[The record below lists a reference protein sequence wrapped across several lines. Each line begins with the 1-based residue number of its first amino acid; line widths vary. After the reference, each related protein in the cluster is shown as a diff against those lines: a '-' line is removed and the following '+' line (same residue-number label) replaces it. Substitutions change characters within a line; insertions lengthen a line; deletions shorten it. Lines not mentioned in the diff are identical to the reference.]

1 MRSRGAIDGGG
12 GARPAVPECLMGV
25 SGTSIRWSKR
35 ARVGILGAMALLTLV
50 PFVGEAPNWLGRQ
63 ELAGTFWPGVETG
76 LWNTL
81 IATGATLVGTLVLA
95 VPAAYLLAFK
105 KFRLRGPL
113 FVFVLFSL
121 AIPGIVFIFP
131 QFEEIVRLHLVN
143 SLTGVIVLYVT
154 TNLPLAIFFL
164 RPAFA
169 SVPGPLVEAM
179 RVDGVSDL
187 GILRRLILRHS
198 ASTMVALSVL
208 VVVWVW
214 GEVPI
219 AQAVLDSNWLATLP
233 LQMTNGQ
240 IGNPNAAYLISIG
253 APLALFVATQ
263 RFFRRGLVSSTL
275 L

>member
-1 MRSRGAIDGGG
+1 M
-12 GARPAVPECLMGV
+12 AV
-25 SGTSIRWSKR
+25 
-35 ARVGILGAMALLTLV
+35 LTVV
-50 PFVGEAPNWLGRQ
+50 PFAGEAQGWLGRN
-63 ELAGTFWPGVETG
+63 ELAGTFWPGLETG

-105 KFRLRGPL
+105 KSRLRGAL
-113 FVFVLFSL
+113 FVFVLFTL
-121 AIPGIVFIFP
+121 AVPGIVFIYP
-131 QFEEIVRLHLVN
+131 QFEEIVQFHLVN
-143 SLTGVIVLYVT
+143 SRVGMVLLYVT

-169 SVPGPLVEAM
+169 SVPRPLVEAM

-219 AQAVLDSNWLATLP
+219 AQAVLDSDWLSTLP
-233 LQMTNGQ
+233 LQVTNGL

-253 APLALFVATQ
+253 APLVLFLTTQ
-263 RFFRRGLVSSTL
+263 RFFRRGLVSATL